1 MTSFLVDSYLGDISL
16 KSLDPVFVQA
26 NLQMQIFIFM
36 TVLENASYIITEQ
49 LLVGSWTCSPICW
62 RCQEVLW
69 GHHDFSSRHFPGTSG
84 NNKPTILAFCG
95 LWDTLAQKF
104 VFSALEIKIRIICEL
119 FSECWNMILELPK
132 SNYNLRDSAVQALQ

>member
-1 MTSFLVDSYLGDISL
+1 MHHISL
-16 KSLDPVFVQA
+16 PNSYWWVLGLAVQSA
-26 NLQMQIFIFM
+26 G
-36 TVLENASYIITEQ
+36 VAKK
-49 LLVGSWTCSPICW
+49 
-62 RCQEVLW
+62 VLW
-69 GHHDFSSRHFPGTSG
+69 GHHDISSRHFPGTLG